1 MKNIL
6 TLTAAVLC
14 LALVACSSDDVLEAG
29 GVDAGYDGT
38 SAIIPSIEFEDM
50 SRSSLVIDGGKMK
63 FSWNDGDMIA
73 VYPVYKEGTDQGFE
87 DGENPRWVLE
97 FLAGSARDNEENMI
111 GSFGEDGE
119 KVKLFTKNTT
129 EYYGWSPFV
138 VSPVEMTAPEI
149 LNRPIKVTYL
159 GQTQAQNVEI
169 GYKGGD
175 DNALYLASEANA
187 SAHLGKYD
195 YLYAKATQAPSGYT
209 LFDFKHLQATVRFYM
224 EVPQPET
231 MQVFDSIMVLHNF
244 ATNSEE
250 RKFTTKGEFD
260 LATQTF
266 NYIEQPRTVTLKF
279 GEEGFDLRDYDASTD
294 TYSTT
299 YSDKYKLKSNGK
311 YYIIAYMQMYPV
323 NMIHD
328 DILLP
333 TLYLL
338 GHKMVDGEKVR
349 TYYKAKLTKK
359 NLLAGKAYQWT
370 TTPDE
375 EQPITFEVLTV
386 QQWEEETGFT
396 NGDEGKGTQ
405 NW

>member
-38 SAIIPSIEFEDM
+38 SAIIPSIEFEDL
-50 SRSSLVIDGGKMK
+50 SRSSLVLEGGKMK
-63 FSWNDGDMIA
+63 FSWQDDDRIA
-73 VYPVYKEGTDQGFE
+73 IYPVYKEGAGQDFA
-87 DGENPRWVLE
+87 DGENPLQILQ
-97 FLAGSARDNEENMI
+97 FLSGTARDAEDNI
-111 GSFGEDGE
+111 VGSFGQNGE
-119 KVKLFTKNTT
+119 KVKLFTKNTS
-129 EYYGWSPFV
+129 EYYAWSPY
-138 VSPVEMTAPEI
+138 ENAAHNKAPEI
-149 LNRPIKVTYL
+149 LDSPMKMNFT

-195 YLYAKATQAPSGYT
+195 YLYAKATQAPTGYT
-209 LFDFKHLQATVRFYM
+209 LFEFKHLQATVRFYM

-359 NLLAGKAYQWT
+359 NLRAGYVYQWT

-405 NW
+405 DW